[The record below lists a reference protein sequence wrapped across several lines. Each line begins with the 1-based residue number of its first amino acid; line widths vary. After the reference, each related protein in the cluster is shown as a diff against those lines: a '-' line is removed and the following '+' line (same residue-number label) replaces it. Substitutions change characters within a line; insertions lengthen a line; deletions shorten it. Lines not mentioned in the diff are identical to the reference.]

1 MNYSQFYRSPIGPRK
16 MNEEEKTDV
25 GNYSLFKYGNFH
37 IDSILPQKQLKI

>member
-25 GNYSLFKYGNFH
+25 GNYSKTSFFVPLFSPLKKKY
-37 IDSILPQKQLKI
+37 LAV